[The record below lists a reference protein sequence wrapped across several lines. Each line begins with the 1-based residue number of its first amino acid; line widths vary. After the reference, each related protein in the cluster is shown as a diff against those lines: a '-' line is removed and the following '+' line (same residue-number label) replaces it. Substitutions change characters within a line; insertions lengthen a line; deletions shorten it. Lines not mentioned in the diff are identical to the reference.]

1 MKQEPLRRIGAHLS
15 TSKGI
20 VETVKSA
27 RSIGANCLQVFSG
40 SPRMWRRT
48 SLDRID
54 ATAIKRAQKE
64 NDVQPIFTHALYLVN
79 LASDNPEILA
89 HSLETLKHD
98 LSFDAH
104 LGGAG
109 VVVHIGSH
117 QGRGFEAVKDALAT
131 HISEVLRD
139 TPTDSHFLIENAAG
153 QQGKIGGDLHEVQWL
168 IEQLRS
174 DRVGWCVDTCH
185 AFAAGYTF
193 SDNKSIY
200 QHNDVKEGNLFFEEN
215 SSQSSPQLLT
225 KIQELG
231 LLNAL
236 KVVHVNGSRDPF
248 NSGRDR
254 HANIGEGT
262 IPSTELQIFLKSKL
276 LAHVPLITE
285 VPGIDNQGPDAEN
298 IARIKEL
305 VK

>member
-1 MKQEPLRRIGAHLS
+1 MKPTLNRRIGAHLS

-20 VETVKSA
+20 VETVRTA
-27 RSIGANCLQVFSG
+27 VEIGANCLQVFSG

-48 SLDRID
+48 PLDRID
-54 ATAIKRAQKE
+54 AKAVQKAQE
-64 NDVQPIFTHALYLVN
+64 EADVRPIFTHALYLVN
-79 LASDNPEILA
+79 LASDNPDIVA

-98 LSFDAH
+98 LTFDAH

-117 QGRGFEAVKDALAT
+117 QGKGFAAVKDMVAT
-131 HISEVLRD
+131 RIQEILRE
-139 TPTDSHFLIENAAG
+139 TPEQSHFLIENAAG
-153 QQGKIGGDLHEVQWL
+153 QQGKIGGDLTEVQWL
-168 IEQLRS
+168 IQQLKS
-174 DRVGWCVDTCH
+174 ERVGWCVDTCH

-193 SDNKSIY
+193 SNNSAFY
-200 QHNDVKEGNLFFEEN
+200 QEKEQEEN
-215 SSQSSPQLLT
+215 TLFNSDIAAPKLPLLPEA
-225 KIQELG
+225 IHELG
-231 LLNAL
+231 LLNSL
-236 KVVHVNGSRDPF
+236 KVIHVNGSRDPF

-262 IPSTELQIFLKSKL
+262 ISSAELQAFLNHP
-276 LAHVPLITE
+276 AFVTIPLITE
-285 VPGIDNQGPDAEN
+285 VPGIENQGPDAEN